1 MDAIVKLLRWK
12 RTRLMEDIN
21 YLDGQM
27 ALPKG
32 ALESLQSDL
41 KEVEQ
46 AVAILESYPR
56 WQPLIEAAKK
66 CDRQECLEVLEALID
81 TTTMSSLDDIYYRDD
96 GAAIFPIAQIR
107 SLLEALPEAPDA

>member
-1 MDAIVKLLRWK
+1 
-12 RTRLMEDIN
+12 MEDIN

-56 WQPLIEAAKK
+56 WQPLIEAAGKVDKK
-66 CDRQECLEVLEALID
+66 
-81 TTTMSSLDDIYYRDD
+81 
-96 GAAIFPIAQIR
+96 AAIRAIDENPDGHIRPTRIAIEQIR
-107 SLLEALPEAPDA
+107 SLLAALPEAPDA